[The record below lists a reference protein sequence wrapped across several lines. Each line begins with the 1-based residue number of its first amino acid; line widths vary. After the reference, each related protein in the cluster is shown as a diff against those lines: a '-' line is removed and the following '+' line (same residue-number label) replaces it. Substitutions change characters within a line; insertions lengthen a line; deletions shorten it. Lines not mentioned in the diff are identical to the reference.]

1 MKWAPNWWPWDSCH
15 GPFPWWRESAV
26 CRLTTGW
33 SAICAACEYRH
44 CRPRDILGIVRLIAD
59 DVDKASHALRSADLP
74 FSTVDVLGVEVSDEP
89 GALGKVAVLLAE
101 KSINVDYA
109 YVTVASSSG
118 NAMCIFKVTDPADA
132 DIVLSSD

>member
-1 MKWAPNWWPWDSCH
+1 MPVLKQITVFLENEP
-15 GPFPWWRESAV
+15 G
-26 CRLTTGW
+26 RLATLCNALETEGVNLRAMVT
-33 SAICAACEYRH
+33 SEASDY
-44 CRPRDILGIVRLIAD
+44 GIVRLIAD

-89 GALGKVAVLLAE
+89 GALGKVAVLLAK

>member
-1 MKWAPNWWPWDSCH
+1 MSVLRQITVFLENEP
-15 GPFPWWRESAV
+15 G
-26 CRLTTGW
+26 RLATLCNALETEGVNLRAMVT
-33 SAICAACEYRH
+33 SEASDY
-44 CRPRDILGIVRLIAD
+44 GIVRLIAD
-59 DVDKASHALRSADLP
+59 DVEKASQALRTADLP

-118 NAMCIFKVTDPADA
+118 NAMCIFKVSDPVKADM
-132 DIVLSSD
+132 VLSSD

>member
-1 MKWAPNWWPWDSCH
+1 MPVLRQITVFLENEP
-15 GPFPWWRESAV
+15 G
-26 CRLTTGW
+26 RLATLCNALETEGVNLRAMVT
-33 SAICAACEYRH
+33 SEASDY
-44 CRPRDILGIVRLIAD
+44 GIVRLIAD
-59 DVDKASHALRSADLP
+59 DVDNASQALRTADLP

-118 NAMCIFKVTDPADA
+118 NAMCIFKVSDPAEA
-132 DIVLSSD
+132 DLALSSD

>member
-1 MKWAPNWWPWDSCH
+1 MSVLRQITVFLENEP
-15 GPFPWWRESAV
+15 G
-26 CRLTTGW
+26 RLATLCNALETEGVNLRAMVT
-33 SAICAACEYRH
+33 SEASDY
-44 CRPRDILGIVRLIAD
+44 GIVRLIAD
-59 DVDKASHALRSADLP
+59 DVEKASQALRTADLP

-118 NAMCIFKVTDPADA
+118 NAMCIFKVSDPVKADM
-132 DIVLSSD
+132 VLSSV

>member
-1 MKWAPNWWPWDSCH
+1 MPVLRQITVFLENEP
-15 GPFPWWRESAV
+15 G
-26 CRLTTGW
+26 RLATLCNALETEGVNLRAMVT
-33 SAICAACEYRH
+33 SEASDY
-44 CRPRDILGIVRLIAD
+44 GIVRLIAD

-118 NAMCIFKVTDPADA
+118 NAMCIFKVSDPANVDV
-132 DIVLSSD
+132 VLSSD

>member
-1 MKWAPNWWPWDSCH
+1 MPVLRQITVFLENEP
-15 GPFPWWRESAV
+15 G
-26 CRLTTGW
+26 RLATLCNALETEGVNLRAMVT
-33 SAICAACEYRH
+33 SEASDY
-44 CRPRDILGIVRLIAD
+44 GIVRLIAD
-59 DVDKASHALRSADLP
+59 DVEKASHALRSADLP

-118 NAMCIFKVTDPADA
+118 NAMCIFKVGDPTEADL
-132 DIVLSSD
+132 VLSSD